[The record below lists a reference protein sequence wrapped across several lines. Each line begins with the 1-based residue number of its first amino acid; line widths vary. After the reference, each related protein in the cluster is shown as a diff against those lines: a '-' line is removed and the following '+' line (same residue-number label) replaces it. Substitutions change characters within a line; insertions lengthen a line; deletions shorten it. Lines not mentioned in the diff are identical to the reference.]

1 MNFSG
6 GLNYIDLKSSVGAVV
21 RTVAARR
28 AEGVFSVRA
37 EFTPCGRYVLYYHS
51 KRRTLREETVA
62 FICLLILFRVPNI
75 RLDIQESPNRARL
88 SF

>member
-62 FICLLILFRVPNI
+62 LISLMCLASLCRNWKFTLTKIEGNAF
-75 RLDIQESPNRARL
+75 
-88 SF
+88 

>member
-1 MNFSG
+1 M
-6 GLNYIDLKSSVGAVV
+6 GAVV

-62 FICLLILFRVPNI
+62 KVMHMFDLVWVQ
-75 RLDIQESPNRARL
+75 LDFHAETVQFKRTPIVRNA
-88 SF
+88 F

>member
-1 MNFSG
+1 MVDKVVAFIRYVGMNFSG

-21 RTVAARR
+21 RTVAVRR

-51 KRRTLREETVA
+51 KRRTLREETFA
-62 FICLLILFRVPNI
+62 
-75 RLDIQESPNRARL
+75 
-88 SF
+88 

>member
-51 KRRTLREETVA
+51 KRRTLREETVTKVMHA
-62 FICLLILFRVPNI
+62 HLPQV
-75 RLDIQESPNRARL
+75 RLEISKCI
-88 SF
+88 